1 MEKEFRITIDAPR
14 EKVWA
19 TLWTDATYRQWTM
32 PFDEGSRAETGE
44 GSRAETDWKKGS
56 KVLFLGQGNSGMVS
70 IIDDNRPNEYMSFK
84 HQGIVKK
91 GVEDLDSEEAKK
103 WATTSEDYTLQSVNN
118 GTELIVHLRGDIPQN
133 FVDYFLNTWPKA
145 LQKLKEIAEKN

>member
-19 TLWTDATYRQWTM
+19 ALWNDESYRQWTA
-32 PFDEGSRAETGE
+32 PFGE

-56 KVLFLGQGNSGMVS
+56 KVLFLGNSDSGMVS
-70 IIDDNRPNEYMSFK
+70 TIADNRPNEYMSFQ
-84 HQGIVKK
+84 HRGIVNK

-103 WATTSEDYTLQSVNN
+103 WATASEDYTLRAINK
-118 GTELIVHLRGDIPQN
+118 GTELTVHLRGDISQD
-133 FVDYFLNTWPKA
+133 FVDYFLDAWPKA
-145 LQKLKEIAEKN
+145 LEKLKEIAEKN